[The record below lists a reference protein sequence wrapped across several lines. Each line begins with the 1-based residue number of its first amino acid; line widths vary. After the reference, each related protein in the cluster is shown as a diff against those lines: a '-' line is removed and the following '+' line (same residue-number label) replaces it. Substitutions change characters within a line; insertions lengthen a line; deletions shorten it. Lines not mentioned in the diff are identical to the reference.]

1 MIQLKG
7 ITPVIAIILLL
18 LITISMVG
26 FAFIWF
32 QRVQTTMTNS
42 TESELQQQLNKQGQK
57 LIVDNVAGT
66 SATFRSSGTSS
77 VAMGSV
83 GVYIDNVAT
92 TLTNLPCQAPNTLA
106 PGAIITCT
114 LADSCDAGSA
124 IKVTSPGGYIDI
136 ANC

>member
-1 MIQLKG
+1 VIKLKG

-32 QRVQTTMTNS
+32 QRVQSTMTNS

-57 LIVDNVAGT
+57 LTIDNVAAT
-66 SATFRSSGTSS
+66 SVTFRSSGTAS
-77 VAMGSV
+77 VGMGSV
-83 GVYIDNVAT
+83 GIYVDNVAV
-92 TLTNLPCQAPNTLA
+92 TLSGTGCTGADSLA
-106 PGAIITCT
+106 PAAIRTCT
-114 LADSCDAGSA
+114 ISASCDAGSSL
-124 IKVTSPGGYIDI
+124 KVTSPGGYIDI